1 MVAAGQSAA
10 SRVGRPAG
18 AGTPR
23 SGWRGTGLVVG
34 MAQARVTEGGG
45 RGPFAAL
52 AGILLRKLLRYRCL
66 DLLRNASPRGV
77 YTPPA
82 IPRAAAGLVP
92 PFAGGQGID
101 SIIGIGSYAVF
112 RPSVSIVL
120 FSALAVGSFFV
131 GCSSYTRN
139 ARAEVSLKPAGERK
153 EAPDFALK
161 DADGKVVHLSD
172 YKGKV
177 VLLDFWATWC
187 GPCRMEIPWF
197 IELQRDNKDRGF
209 EVLGVSMDDNG
220 WADVKPFLAE
230 MKVNYRVVIGNDE
243 TATIY
248 GGVESLPTTF

>member
-1 MVAAGQSAA
+1 M
-10 SRVGRPAG
+10 
-18 AGTPR
+18 
-23 SGWRGTGLVVG
+23 
-34 MAQARVTEGGG
+34 
-45 RGPFAAL
+45 
-52 AGILLRKLLRYRCL
+52 
-66 DLLRNASPRGV
+66 
-77 YTPPA
+77 
-82 IPRAAAGLVP
+82 
-92 PFAGGQGID
+92 
-101 SIIGIGSYAVF
+101 F

-248 GGVESLPTTF
+248 GGVESLPTTFLIDREGKIAVVHIGLANRKDIEDGVAQLLQPNSKAALPRTAVPAVALWPR